1 MVIQGYPQ
9 REHPR
14 YQIGSGFMRNSSLTP
29 TFLNSQSSGTRK
41 ARYQESSRRPPP
53 FRCMHRNLDVNG
65 IKMLWLLN
73 HDLTRSRGRLKS
85 LPSEKKPHFL
95 RDRVL
100 ESKRGSFDTPEGDGR
115 ENNDDWEGKARIR
128 QRSHPRVL
136 RVKPLLHWKRKNID
150 SVREV
155 SL

>member
-1 MVIQGYPQ
+1 MVVQGYPQ
-9 REHPR
+9 REQPR
-14 YQIGSGFMRNSSLTP
+14 DQIEPGFMRNYSLIP
-29 TFLNSQSSGTRK
+29 PFPNSHSSGARK
-41 ARYQESSRRPPP
+41 SRYQESSRRPPP

-95 RDRVL
+95 RERVL

-115 ENNDDWEGKARIR
+115 ENNDDREGKARIR

-136 RVKPLLHWKRKNID
+136 RIKPLLHWKRENID